1 VLMAHGWPGNVRE
14 LDSVLQRALMVCES
28 GVIEVEDLSIE
39 RRASVYDRD
48 LKSVG
53 RQSQVSAIQSAL
65 DEVDGHR
72 AKAAARLGVSERT
85 LRYRLA
91 EMRVAA

>member
-1 VLMAHGWPGNVRE
+1 MAHDWPGNVRE
-14 LDSVLQRALMVCES
+14 LDSVLQRALMTCDGGIITVD
-28 GVIEVEDLSIE
+28 DLSIE

-53 RQSQVSAIQSAL
+53 RQSQVTAIHSAL
-65 DEVDGHR
+65 EEVGGHR

-91 EMRVAA
+91 EMRIAA